1 MRHRAVLPAAL
12 LVTVVA
18 FVLEA
23 GVGRCQSL
31 PAPPPPR
38 PTPTATTNPEQT
50 PSGGAATA
58 TPTPAPTGSPAGQGY
73 RPTLVPCRQAARA
86 GDGALDATRRD
97 LYDTLCE
104 ASLWLDGLFGRH
116 GSLEA
121 AERINGRAELAVLRS
136 SVAGTKVNTGLDVN
150 FKLPHLEK
158 RLNVFIGR
166 SDPQDYVRDRQEGFG
181 LRSQFVGLE
190 SREKW
195 LAGLGYSL
203 PGAVGD
209 RVSLRAGVAG
219 GVHAIVF
226 GQAVYQQNIA
236 VGERN
241 LWYLR
246 EVAYW
251 KRLEGF
257 GFTSS
262 ADYDHVLT
270 KTLLLRWG
278 TVGTVS
284 EGSHGLDWR
293 TALVLY
299 QNLHR
304 TRAMA
309 YEAFLRGVS
318 GTLGLTEYGA
328 RAIYRQSVFRSWFF
342 VDPLLGYSWLRLNP
356 GERHRGS
363 TIFGLGGELWFGP
376 EAH

>member
-1 MRHRAVLPAAL
+1 MRRRAFLSAAVLGAAAAL
-12 LVTVVA
+12 LGETKA
-18 FVLEA
+18 SW
-23 GVGRCQSL
+23 GQ
-31 PAPPPPR
+31 PAPNP
-38 PTPTATTNPEQT
+38 PTPSSTATP
-50 PSGGAATA
+50 
-58 TPTPAPTGSPAGQGY
+58 TPTPAPTVSPAGQGY
-73 RPTLVPCRQAARA
+73 RPTYMPCRQAARA

-121 AERINGRAELAVLRS
+121 AERVNGRAELSVERS
-136 SVAGTKVNTGLDVN
+136 SVEGTKVKTGLDVN
-150 FKLPHLEK
+150 FRLPHLEK
-158 RLNVFIGR
+158 RLNAFIGR

-181 LRSQFVGLE
+181 LRSQFASLE

-203 PGAVGD
+203 PGAVGE
-209 RVSLRAGVAG
+209 RVSFRAGVAG
-219 GVHAIVF
+219 GINAIVF
-226 GQAVYQQNIA
+226 GQAVYRQDIV
-236 VGERN
+236 VGERD

-246 EVAYW
+246 EVGYW
-251 KRLEGF
+251 KRREGF

-262 ADYDHVLT
+262 ADYDHVLS

-278 TVGTVS
+278 TTGTVS
-284 EGSHGLDWR
+284 EGTHGLDWR
-293 TALVLY
+293 SAVVLY

-304 TRAMA
+304 TRAIA
-309 YEAFLRGVS
+309 YEAYMRGVT

-328 RAIYRQSVFRSWFF
+328 RAIYRQSAFRPWFF
-342 VDPLLGYSWLRLNP
+342 IDPLLGYSWLRLNP

-376 EAH
+376 KAK